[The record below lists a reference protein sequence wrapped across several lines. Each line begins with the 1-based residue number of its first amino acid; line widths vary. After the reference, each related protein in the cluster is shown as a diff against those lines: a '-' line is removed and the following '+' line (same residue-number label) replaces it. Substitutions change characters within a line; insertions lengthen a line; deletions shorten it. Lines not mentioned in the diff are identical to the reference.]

1 MEAVNGKEGPWAKKS
16 VADDVAL
23 RHIGQV
29 LKKIKSNQLAGIR
42 WSLTC
47 RFQLFMVAD
56 NFINNKAQKFF
67 GEVGIKIGIGGQIT
81 QPGNLAL
88 FASRVRWG
96 QIMLCF
102 QPPDGLSHLEPFG
115 KHVDKRCIDIVD
127 TLAILGKKIVGHA
140 VPLPQMALDAT
151 GKSAFAL
158 AFAPSRG
165 QRSATMTATVHRIGP
180 EKVPSLDPMIAL
192 VAPEMNQVN
201 AVILDRMQSQIP
213 LIPELAGHLIAGGG
227 KRMRPMLT
235 LATARLLDYSGTRH
249 HKLAA
254 AVEFIHTATLLH
266 DDVVDGSDLR
276 RGRRTANIIWG
287 NPASVLVGDFLF
299 SRSFELMVED
309 GSLKV
314 LKILSNASAVI
325 AEGEVNQL
333 TAQRQ
338 INTGED
344 KYLDII
350 GAKTAALFA
359 AACRISA
366 VVAERDEAIEDALD
380 SYGRNLGIAFQ
391 LIDDAIDYASDAET
405 MGKGVGDDFRDGKV
419 TLPVILAYARGN
431 AEDKAFWQAAMEGRR
446 VTDADLAIA
455 KDLLVSTRAL
465 DDTMMRARHYGQRAI
480 DAIGAFPASAAK
492 VALVEA
498 VEFAISRAY

>member
-1 MEAVNGKEGPWAKKS
+1 
-16 VADDVAL
+16 
-23 RHIGQV
+23 
-29 LKKIKSNQLAGIR
+29 
-42 WSLTC
+42 
-47 RFQLFMVAD
+47 
-56 NFINNKAQKFF
+56 
-67 GEVGIKIGIGGQIT
+67 
-81 QPGNLAL
+81 
-88 FASRVRWG
+88 
-96 QIMLCF
+96 
-102 QPPDGLSHLEPFG
+102 
-115 KHVDKRCIDIVD
+115 
-127 TLAILGKKIVGHA
+127 
-140 VPLPQMALDAT
+140 
-151 GKSAFAL
+151 
-158 AFAPSRG
+158 
-165 QRSATMTATVHRIGP
+165 MTATLHRIGP
-180 EKVPSLDPMIAL
+180 DRTPSLDPMIAL
-192 VAPEMNQVN
+192 VAPELNHVN
-201 AVILDRMQSQIP
+201 AVILERMQSQIP

-235 LATARLLDYSGTRH
+235 LASARLLDYPGNRH

-314 LKILSNASAVI
+314 LKILSHASAVI

-338 INTGED
+338 ISTGED

-359 AACRISA
+359 AACRIAA
-366 VVAERDEAIEDALD
+366 VVAERSEAVEDALD

-391 LIDDAIDYASDAET
+391 LVDDAIDYASDAET

-419 TLPVILAYARGN
+419 TLPVILAYARGS
-431 AEDKAFWQAAMEGRR
+431 AEDKAFWQAAMEGRLVR
-446 VTDADLAIA
+446 AEDLARA
-455 KDLLVSTRAL
+455 TGLLVETRAI
-465 DDTMMRARHYGQRAI
+465 DDTMMRARHYGQRAV
-480 DAIGAFPASAAK
+480 DALGAFPESAAK
-492 VALVEA
+492 AAMIEA